1 LDFGFE
7 NIPSGNPALAW
18 NSNRGFSTDPSV
30 LTRNKNVF
38 TAGLPDFSW
47 YNIPKRGKIHQMTT
61 YNTKWPKIYLMVG
74 KLTKLPQNIPTSSIV
89 RPSKI
94 YPNWNFWFENIPSGN
109 PA

>member
-1 LDFGFE
+1 MEFKQRIFYRSIGFDE
-7 NIPSGNPALAW
+7 KQKRLHSRVA
-18 NSNRGFSTDPSV
+18 GFFLVQHT
-30 LTRNKNVF
+30 
-38 TAGLPDFSW
+38 
-47 YNIPKRGKIHQMTT
+47 KRGKIHQMTT